1 MTLMSF
7 VCADLRA
14 QEEVVIDEDFS
25 EFTEGSESQPATTDI
40 SGYSGSCI
48 RPSDGTVRKYMK
60 PVECLWLLMAET

>member
-25 EFTEGSESQPATTDI
+25 EFTEGSESQPTFQDI
-40 SGYSGSCI
+40 QASCI

-60 PVECLWLLMAET
+60 PVECLW